1 MNGSRQPR
9 TRLASDTR
17 RELLLSAGVDLLSVR
32 TPDEISVDDVARSAG
47 ISRGLLY
54 HYFED
59 RDAFVVAVVEQ
70 ASEEL
75 RQALR
80 GDPEASRRE
89 RVEAGIDA
97 FIAFAEAHAAGFR
110 ALLTGGVTNRKVAA
124 LIEQTRERDLDAFVA
139 GVAATTADPE
149 IARRS
154 KVLLAALHA
163 HMHFMEGAV
172 VRWLAHREI
181 TREQLRELILRA
193 LDATLVAAHAVEAS
207 TIHGDGTCVRRSRA
221 GAM

>member
-1 MNGSRQPR
+1 
-9 TRLASDTR
+9 
-17 RELLLSAGVDLLSVR
+17 
-32 TPDEISVDDVARSAG
+32 
-47 ISRGLLY
+47 
-54 HYFED
+54 
-59 RDAFVVAVVEQ
+59 VVAVLEQ

-80 GDPEASRRE
+80 GDPELSPRE
-89 RVEAGIDA
+89 RVDAGIDA

-124 LIEQTRERDLDAFVA
+124 LIERTRERDLDTLVA

-149 IARRS
+149 AARRS
-154 KVLLAALHA
+154 NILRAALHA

-193 LDATLVAAHAVEAS
+193 LDATLVAAPAVES
-207 TIHGDGTCVRRSRA
+207 QRLA
-221 GAM
+221 GSEPEQAVTADERHARTAIG